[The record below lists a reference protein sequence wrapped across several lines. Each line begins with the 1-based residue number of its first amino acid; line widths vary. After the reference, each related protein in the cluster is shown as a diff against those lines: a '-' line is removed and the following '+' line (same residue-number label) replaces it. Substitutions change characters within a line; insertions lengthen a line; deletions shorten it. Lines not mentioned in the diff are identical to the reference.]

1 MCCTLLWGSAWEVLS
16 KERAEAWL
24 DGWAIPRTLLLET
37 EWKAGVST
45 NSVSGGDF
53 PSGTSGKE
61 PA

>member
-1 MCCTLLWGSAWEVLS
+1 MEQ
-16 KERAEAWL
+16 RAEACWL
-24 DGWAIPRTLLLET
+24 DGWAISRTLLLET

-61 PA
+61 TA